1 MFITCR
7 HYTTLFFSRHKI
19 SILHERYLVSPPL
32 NAKRIFVPKNDDDK
46 VLYITLV
53 VLFDFVVQGGDLFD
67 AIAEANKYSE
77 REASRMMRDLS
88 SALDYLHS
96 ISICHR
102 DIKPE
107 NLLVSY
113 CETSSSSS
121 SKHQTALDF
130 DNNGQPH
137 HHRSIKSL
145 KLADFGLA
153 VELKVG
159 NKLYDVC
166 GTPNYVAPEILSE
179 SGYDHKVDIWA
190 AGVIAYVLLCGFPPF
205 VSPEN
210 DQEELFDQILT
221 GTFEFSSPAF
231 DDVSLE
237 AKQLIVQM
245 LQVDSDQRISARQ
258 VLDHSWVSVSWLL
271 DKFPETSLQ
280 NLITDFSSFL
290 NKTCLFISLLLLFLP
305 WIHSLSFPSLILLTT
320 WEKTKKR
327 TRVDTNSVLCLEIDE
342 WQTLFSASLTLSPLF
357 LWAKKV
363 SHENAC
369 LTRFEWQ
376 SLL

>member
-1 MFITCR
+1 M
-7 HYTTLFFSRHKI
+7 
-19 SILHERYLVSPPL
+19 HERYLVSPPL

-258 VLDHSWVSVSWLL
+258 VLDHSWVSVS
-271 DKFPETSLQ
+271 
-280 NLITDFSSFL
+280 
-290 NKTCLFISLLLLFLP
+290 
-305 WIHSLSFPSLILLTT
+305 
-320 WEKTKKR
+320 
-327 TRVDTNSVLCLEIDE
+327 
-342 WQTLFSASLTLSPLF
+342 
-357 LWAKKV
+357 
-363 SHENAC
+363 
-369 LTRFEWQ
+369 
-376 SLL
+376 